1 VPPGPQVLRVERIGF
16 ATARARI
23 TFPTEGFLVRDVEL
37 SWSALEMEGITVTA
51 DATGRARGELGTATV
66 IEQEA
71 IEHQTATSLAG
82 VLELRAFSL
91 GSDLTPPSRPYLEMQ
106 LTSTG
111 SFLCAPVGRYLRGAF
126 LLWRF
131 QPASQPATDRNNLT
145 PSRSG

>member
-1 VPPGPQVLRVERIGF
+1 MLVAETGEPVENALVRIEGTELGTLTNAEGIYRLDGVPPGPQVLRVERIGF

-91 GSDLTPPSRPYLEMQ
+91 GSDLTSTPLPSL
-106 LTSTG
+106 S
-111 SFLCAPVGRYLRGAF
+111 
-126 LLWRF
+126 
-131 QPASQPATDRNNLT
+131 
-145 PSRSG
+145 